1 MQRDKAE
8 WANFHF
14 SFFIEKNFHRFN
26 WRGPL
31 WVRCCKMYFAQ
42 FGHFAPFF
50 AQLGPFWA
58 IFAQFGPF
66 SPNLGYSRPSNV
78 VVSIQLTA
86 KYRFCWRLDSNC
98 GPLVLE
104 ATTLPPEP
112 HPIPCFKTIF
122 DLTDLYWYIARQTSR
137 EIHWPSCTCKGFLNL
152 ISVCEMLDITQV
164 ICITQMIQ
172 LGLMEDISL
181 SLSLT
186 SWPEVSST
194 CSAVV
199 CTQEV
204 NKRLMF
210 KYWSII
216 AITTNK

>member
-14 SFFIEKNFHRFN
+14 SFFIEKIFHRFN

-42 FGHFAPFF
+42 FGHFA
-50 AQLGPFWA
+50 
-58 IFAQFGPF
+58 PF

-98 GPLVLE
+98 GPLVSE

-204 NKRLMF
+204 NKRLKF

>member
-8 WANFHF
+8 WENFHF

-42 FGHFAPFF
+42 FGHFAPF
-50 AQLGPFWA
+50 
-58 IFAQFGPF
+58 

-98 GPLVLE
+98 GPLVSE

-204 NKRLMF
+204 NKRLKF